1 MFSDNPVKEY
11 PVQKISPG
19 TYSIPV
25 KLETSS
31 KLLNQPN
38 FAGYDSVQY
47 KGSSDNNSDA
57 FDDNISMAEIDI
69 NQIASRVKGAKSSK
83 DKIKILNKGM
93 RNLEKDASNISKQIQ
108 KEVATLLNAK
118 GYSIFYNRIAINM
131 NSVLAKYEAKV
142 KKSQMSRLKLS
153 DVITI
158 KKKLITK
165 LEKEIQGFRT
175 ASSDYS
181 ELRKVNPHDIK
192 RIIRSVK
199 KELGH

>member
-1 MFSDNPVKEY
+1 
-11 PVQKISPG
+11 
-19 TYSIPV
+19 
-25 KLETSS
+25 
-31 KLLNQPN
+31 
-38 FAGYDSVQY
+38 
-47 KGSSDNNSDA
+47 
-57 FDDNISMAEIDI
+57 
-69 NQIASRVKGAKSSK
+69 
-83 DKIKILNKGM
+83 
-93 RNLEKDASNISKQIQ
+93 
-108 KEVATLLNAK
+108 
-118 GYSIFYNRIAINM
+118 M

>member
-1 MFSDNPVKEY
+1 MIIYLDFTKAQIVGAQETNKELDQVKFFILLQKPTIYETVVQRRGTSVIHPVPKPGSFASNSAGALFSDNPVKEY

-118 GYSIFYNRIAINM
+118 GYSIF
-131 NSVLAKYEAKV
+131 
-142 KKSQMSRLKLS
+142 
-153 DVITI
+153 
-158 KKKLITK
+158 
-165 LEKEIQGFRT
+165 
-175 ASSDYS
+175 
-181 ELRKVNPHDIK
+181 
-192 RIIRSVK
+192 
-199 KELGH
+199 